1 MNKNIRSF
9 GKLFVLTALLGLSLA
24 ACKRDRLSNDCV
36 ECTNPSLSSNS
47 LEANG
52 SSPAAHI
59 NASEKLEIPAA
70 VALPEN
76 LPNGNSRVATFYA
89 VGVQKYKAR
98 EKAGSPGVYEW
109 VFVAP
114 DASLYD
120 INNNKVGTHG
130 AGPFWSTSP
139 MDSIF
144 AQHFTPAR
152 TAPAEDA
159 ESVDWLLLKTK
170 AGTTPTGI
178 FAGVDYIQRIA
189 TKGGKAP
196 LTAPTSLD
204 ETVDVKYKTVYRF
217 SKQN

>member
-9 GKLFVLTALLGLSLA
+9 GKLFFFTALLGLSLA

-36 ECTNPSLSSNS
+36 ECTNPSQPANS

-52 SSPAAHI
+52 NSAAAHI

-76 LPNGNSRVATFYA
+76 LPGGNSRVATYYA

-109 VFVAP
+109 AFVAP
-114 DASLYD
+114 QADLYD

-130 AGPFWSTSP
+130 AGPFWATSP

-144 AQHFTPAR
+144 AQQFTPAR
-152 TAPAEDA
+152 TASVDP
-159 ESVDWLLLKTK
+159 ESIDWLLLKTK
-170 AGTTPTGI
+170 TGTTPTGI
-178 FAGVDYIQRIA
+178 FADVDYIQRIA
-189 TKGGKAP
+189 TKGGRAP
-196 LTAPTSLD
+196 LTPPTSLN